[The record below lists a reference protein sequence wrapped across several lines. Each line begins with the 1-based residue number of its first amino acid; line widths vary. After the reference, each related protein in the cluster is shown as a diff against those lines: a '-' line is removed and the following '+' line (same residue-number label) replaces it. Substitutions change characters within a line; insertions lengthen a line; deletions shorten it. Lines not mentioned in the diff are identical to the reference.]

1 LATKELAMHEK
12 LEVHEILI
20 MKTACATKSKATL
33 DLIKDE
39 KLKKLVEE
47 DIKLSSAAIKELKG
61 VLEKA

>member
-1 LATKELAMHEK
+1 MATKELAMHEK

-61 VLEKA
+61 ILEKV

>member
-1 LATKELAMHEK
+1 MATKELAMHEK

-47 DIKLSSAAIKELKG
+47 DIKLSSEAIKELKG
-61 VLEKA
+61 ILEKA

>member
-20 MKTACATKSKATL
+20 MKTACATKSRAIV
-33 DLIKDE
+33 DLIEDE

-47 DIKLSSAAIKELKG
+47 DIKSSSVAIEELKG
-61 VLEKA
+61 ILEKA

>member
-1 LATKELAMHEK
+1 MATKELAMHEK

-61 VLEKA
+61 ILEKA

>member
-61 VLEKA
+61 ILEKV